1 MSYQPPPEDDG
12 LAYGNDYSQSRG
24 SGGQSDSNRSLLG
37 GTFQKIKSDL
47 DKFKTSSSSSSQPYA
62 SNQAY
67 YGSQGPNTTYGSSQ
81 PSYSGQQPQTTG
93 PGSTPSQQPS
103 YGQQGQSTATSTP
116 QQSYY
121 NQPGQSTGSYSQPG
135 QSPYGENPNYQG
147 KPDLVGKLFGTLQ
160 STVHNIGTDVASLVD
175 PNYRP
180 SSQYGAQPPG
190 PTGYPTYAN
199 TPGAPAQAPV
209 QNRFDSF
216 ASEKPGNDVKWY
228 VDGCGYFW
236 AVSQALEAAK
246 HSIWILDWWLSPELY
261 LRRPPSQNEQWR
273 LDRTLQRAAQRG
285 VKVHIIVY
293 KEVTQALTLSS
304 AHTKH
309 ELEKL
314 SPNISVFRHPDHL
327 PDLQTGQSS
336 LISSFEGLK
345 LDAAGASRLGAE
357 ALKGIYGITDDV
369 ILYWAHHEKLCIID
383 SNVAFLGGLDL
394 CFGRW
399 DTNQHAIADAHP
411 LNVNETVFPGQD
423 YNNARVAD
431 FSDVAN
437 PFQNKLDRTKSS
449 RMGWSD
455 IGLCIQGSTVPDL
468 GHHFIDRWNF
478 VFDEKY
484 NARKDPRYYRIIDDY
499 PHASSGLAQRPQA
512 QPRPQQQAQ
521 NYLQAPAPGAAFPP
535 PPGSQPYSQPA
546 WQSTSRPH
554 TPNADPYHTQ
564 PATNPPPYAEVASP
578 FGQPG
583 QNQTQS
589 TIGSY
594 GQSINS
600 PGQVPPQPVAG
611 TTGYGQISSPPYQGT
626 QTQPVNTSGG
636 YSSTPS
642 QPYQQNYPPP
652 PPISG
657 PQPSPGPA
665 QDYTGYQPAP
675 SPSPNPTQ
683 PYSSYNQ
690 APTELS
696 SHQTTSQ
703 PYQSPSS
710 QAYQTPAYQQPG
722 TEQGRGI
729 EGYDSEQSRG
739 YEGYGNGN
747 ENDGGY
753 GGERGLGGRI
763 DQYKNDGRRLGQ
775 ELSSVGNIVSS
786 GVGARFNQLQ
796 GKYMGGTDKYG
807 RPYNQPQGPMI
818 CQMLRSCTKWS
829 NGSPLEHS
837 IQNAYIDVIRNS
849 QHFVYIENQFFITA
863 TGDQQKPVQ
872 NLIGQ
877 AIVERILRAAKSG
890 QKYKVMVVIPAVPAF
905 AGDLRA
911 DSSLGTRAIME
922 FQYNSINRG
931 GHSIMEKIAQ
941 AGYNPMDYIRFY
953 NLRNYDRINTGNA
966 MRQAE
971 QASGVSYEDAR
982 KQHGDIVGAGY
993 GTYGGTGAYQ
1003 PSQAPQYQQYQ
1014 TAAQNVTQSSG
1025 SRWDTVSECYML
1037 GGQDIRT
1044 VPWDG
1049 PAEAELDAFVS
1060 EELYIHTKCLI
1071 ADDHFVICG
1080 SANLNDRSQLGSHD
1094 SEIALFIHDSTP
1106 VQTYMGG
1113 QPYTAN
1119 RFAASL
1125 RRQLFRKHLG
1135 LIRPQNM
1142 QRPDANF
1149 EPVGVPNAYDW
1160 DTPEDNIVSD
1170 PLSDTFQSLWNSRA
1184 RTNTDVFRQ
1193 AFRAVPDDNVTTW
1206 EDYKEFY
1213 EYYFHNSDA
1222 AAQGKPGHT
1231 LPPKVEYGHVVR
1243 DEFPGGVRELKE
1255 LLSQVQ
1261 GTLVEMPLCFL
1272 QHEDIAKEGLTLNPL
1287 TEEIYT

>member
-1 MSYQPPPEDDG
+1 MSHQPPPEDDG

-24 SGGQSDSNRSLLG
+24 SGGQGASNRSLLG

-47 DKFKTSSSSSSQPYA
+47 DRFKTSSSSSSSQPYA

-67 YGSQGPNTTYGSSQ
+67 YAQNQNTG
-81 PSYSGQQPQTTG
+81 
-93 PGSTPSQQPS
+93 
-103 YGQQGQSTATSTP
+103 
-116 QQSYY
+116 
-121 NQPGQSTGSYSQPG
+121 NYSQTG
-135 QSPYGENPNYQG
+135 QSPYGENPNYHG
-147 KPDLVGKLFGTLQ
+147 KPDMVGKLFGTLQ

-180 SSQYGAQPPG
+180 SSQYGSQPPG
-190 PTGYPTYAN
+190 QTGYPSYAS
-199 TPGAPAQAPV
+199 TPGQPAQPPV

-285 VKVHIIVY
+285 VRVHIIVY

-327 PDLQTGQSS
+327 PDFQTGQSS

-383 SNVAFLGGLDL
+383 SNIAFLGGLDL

-411 LNVNETVFPGQD
+411 LNINETVFPGQD

-455 IGLCIQGSTVPDL
+455 ISLCIQGPTVPDL

-478 VFDEKY
+478 IFDEKY
-484 NARKDPRYYRIIDDY
+484 NDQKDPRYYRIIDDY
-499 PHASSGLAQRPQA
+499 PHASTGLAQRPQA
-512 QPRPQQQAQ
+512 QPRPQQQTQ
-521 NYLQAPAPGAAFPP
+521 NYLQAPATGTAFLP

-554 TPNADPYHTQ
+554 TPNTDPYHVQNQ
-564 PATNPPPYAEVASP
+564 PQSTTGSYTGYDQVASP
-578 FGQPG
+578 PPPS
-583 QNQTQS
+583 QTAA
-589 TIGSY
+589 
-594 GQSINS
+594 
-600 PGQVPPQPVAG
+600 AG
-611 TTGYGQISSPPYQGT
+611 ITSGYGQGPSPSYQGT
-626 QTQPVNTSGG
+626 QAQPVDTTGG
-636 YSSTPS
+636 YSSAPS
-642 QPYQQNYPPP
+642 QGYQQNYPPP
-652 PPISG
+652 PPIPA

-665 QDYTGYQPAP
+665 QGSTGYHPAP

-683 PYSSYNQ
+683 TYSSYSQ

-696 SHQTTSQ
+696 SHQPVSQ
-703 PYQSPSS
+703 PYQSPPS
-710 QAYQTPAYQQPG
+710 QPYQPPAYQQSG
-722 TEQGRGI
+722 T
-729 EGYDSEQSRG
+729 EQSRG
-739 YEGYGNGN
+739 LEGYEGEQTRGSESYGYGN

-753 GGERGLGGRI
+753 GSERGLGGRI

-775 ELSSVGNIVSS
+775 ELSSVGNMVSG

-863 TGDQQKPVQ
+863 TGEQQKPVQ

-877 AIVERILRAAKSG
+877 AIVERILRAARSG

-953 NLRNYDRINTGNA
+953 NLRNYDRINSGNA

-982 KQHGDIVGAGY
+982 KQHGDMVGAGY

-1014 TAAQNVTQSSG
+1014 AAAQNVTQSAG

-1037 GGQDIRT
+1037 GGHDIRT

-1049 PAEAELDAFVS
+1049 PPEAELDAFVS

-1071 ADDHFVICG
+1071 ADDRFVICG

-1149 EPVGVPNAYDW
+1149 ERVGVPNAYVW

-1222 AAQGKPGHT
+1222 QAQGKPGHT
-1231 LPPKVEYGHVVR
+1231 LPPRVEYGHVVR
-1243 DEFPGGVRELKE
+1243 DEFPGGVHELKE
-1255 LLSQVQ
+1255 LLSQVK